1 VSGRLVSVIST
12 GVANEASVCAALRR
26 CGAAPE
32 LTGDPAAAREA
43 QVVVLPG
50 VGSFEA
56 GMSRLRERGLGGAL
70 VDRVRA
76 GRPLLAICL
85 GMQMLCRSS
94 EEAPGVPGLGVID
107 AEARRFTA
115 GTRTP
120 HFGWNRVE
128 TDHDSVCVRGAGHA
142 YFAHSYRVAS
152 APAGWRAATADH
164 GGLFVAALERGGVLA
179 CQFHPELSG
188 AWGVGLIG
196 RWLERAEEAAAC

>member
-26 CGAAPE
+26 CGATPE
-32 LTGDPAAAREA
+32 LTEDPATVRESP
-43 QVVVLPG
+43 VVVLPG

-70 VDRVRA
+70 VDRVGA
-76 GRPLLAICL
+76 GHPLLAICL

-107 AEARRFTA
+107 AEVRRFTV
-115 GTRTP
+115 GMRTP

-128 TDHDSVCVRGAGHA
+128 SGGDSGTVRQAGYA
-142 YFAHSYRVAS
+142 YFAHSYRVET
-152 APAGWRAATADH
+152 APAGWHAATADH
-164 GGLFVAALERGGVLA
+164 GGRFVAALERGGVLA

-188 AWGVGLIG
+188 AWGVGLIT
-196 RWLERAEEAAAC
+196 RWLERSREAATC

>member
-1 VSGRLVSVIST
+1 MVSVIST

-26 CGAAPE
+26 CGAAPA
-32 LTGDPAAAREA
+32 LTDNPVVAREA
-43 QVVVLPG
+43 PIVVLPG

-56 GMSRLRERGLGGAL
+56 GTARLRERGLGEAL
-70 VDRVRA
+70 VDRASA

-85 GMQMLCRSS
+85 GLQLLCRSS
-94 EEAPGVPGLGVID
+94 EEAPGAPGLGVID
-107 AEARRFTA
+107 TEVRRFAA

-128 TDHDSVCVRGAGHA
+128 PQGDPGRVREAGFA
-142 YFAHSYRVAS
+142 YFAHSYRVET

-164 GGLFVAALERGGVLA
+164 GGRFVAALERGGVLA

-188 AWGVGLIG
+188 AWGAGLIG
-196 RWLERAEEAAAC
+196 RWLDRAKEAAAC